1 MIGAMDV
8 SYRKREPVMR
18 VKTIEIA
25 DVAVS
30 SAAVRDSDGGFVW
43 VVTVADRGWQ
53 HHTILERRG
62 RCGGVALGDALDV
75 TAQMARDVADR
86 LVISARDGAIAAP
99 VRPQLP
105 DSQSGARPKG

>member
-8 SYRKREPVMR
+8 SYRKREPLMR

-30 SAAVRDSDGGFVW
+30 STAVRDSDGGFVW

-75 TAQMARDVADR
+75 AAQMARGVADR

-99 VRPQLP
+99 ARPLPP